1 MQNRPVK
8 NELVEMKPVESL
20 TLSDLQENPV
30 WKYTNNDELG
40 ETSVRPV
47 KKFPV
52 ASLAGKIIGTQ
63 VRLSS
68 GPVVWALIGNI
79 DANNKRLNKHFLT
92 LSLERNGKWFHLA
105 RYHDFDFS
113 SRGPDKLAQFLGLPV
128 DDVFPI
134 SYDVRKFSRGNPD
147 ALTDAIE
154 KEPQEK
160 LSRAEIIKL
169 VFD

>member
-1 MQNRPVK
+1 MQNQPAK
-8 NELVEMKPVESL
+8 SELVEMKPVESL
-20 TLSDLQENPV
+20 TLADLQANPV
-30 WKYTNNDELG
+30 WKYTNNDEMG

-47 KKFPV
+47 KKLPV
-52 ASLAGKIIGTQ
+52 ANLAGKIIGTQ

-68 GPVVWALIGNI
+68 GLVVWALVGNI
-79 DANNKRLNKHFLT
+79 DSNNKRLNKHFVT
-92 LSLERNGKWFHLA
+92 LSLERDGKWFHLA
-105 RYHDFDFS
+105 RYHDFDFTT
-113 SRGPDKLAQFLGLPV
+113 RGPEQLAQFLGLPV
-128 DDVFPI
+128 NDIFPI
-134 SYDVRKFSRGNPD
+134 VYDARKFSQGNPD